1 MWMDM
6 FWATIHFMLKIDYR
20 SYYVWHQTTLTK
32 QPSFVMTQMESTLD
46 HVVNKTTDTTKQ

>member
-1 MWMDM
+1 MDM